1 MSSKTDEEKCSECGD
16 DDTCGDPFF
25 TLYQCSCC
33 YKHFCSDCIAC
44 IEGDV
49 GTSEAGTS
57 ENPKEQK
64 RICVNCFDTTSV
76 RTCNDC
82 HKLRRCEFSTCW
94 TCHKT
99 DICDDCITM
108 YRYDD
113 WEELCTVCSQAKEEN
128 EEKRVRAWRE
138 EDEKNEARYRRN
150 YPHLFSNLSSA
161 L

>member
-1 MSSKTDEEKCSECGD
+1 MSLAQIDEFKCNEWGD

-25 TLYQCSCC
+25 ILFKCACC
-33 YKHFCSDCIAC
+33 EKQFCSACIAC
-44 IEGDV
+44 IEPG
-49 GTSEAGTS
+49 
-57 ENPKEQK
+57 ENPIERK
-64 RICVNCFDTTSV
+64 RICIECYKITSV
-76 RTCNDC
+76 RNCNDC

-94 TCHKT
+94 TCHKK

-113 WEELCTVCSQAKEEN
+113 WEELCTMCSQAKEEN

-138 EDEKNEARYRRN
+138 ENEKNEARYRRN
-150 YPHLFSNLSSA
+150 NPRLFPTFSKKVESLFIG